1 MKTEIE
7 EYLAA
12 TFSDKE
18 YHKRPWITCKDGAG
32 VSVQAGEGF
41 YCAPRVG
48 RLRHYHK
55 VECGYPSVVPPDSWK
70 EYAEEWTRRKGDL
83 WRNIKLL
90 LWAVRNKYP
99 ASKSI
104 YWRRLTRPMPTQT
117 VYAYMPIE
125 IAQDYLDAHGGIDWE
140 KTMARKDEMK

>member
-32 VSVQAGEGF
+32 VSVQACEGM
-41 YCAPRVG
+41 YCAPRVSG
-48 RLRHYHK
+48 LRYYDK
-55 VECGYPSVVPPDSWK
+55 VECGFPSVVPPDSWK
-70 EYAEEWTRRKGDL
+70 EYAEEWSANKFKVFKR
-83 WRNIKLL
+83 
-90 LWAVRNKYP
+90 WARAVLKEKYP
-99 ASKSI
+99 TLKRI
-104 YWRRLTRPMPTQT
+104 YWAQLTRPLSTQT
-117 VYAYMPIE
+117 IYPYMPVDVV
-125 IAQDYLDAHGGIDWE
+125 QDYLDAHGGIDWE